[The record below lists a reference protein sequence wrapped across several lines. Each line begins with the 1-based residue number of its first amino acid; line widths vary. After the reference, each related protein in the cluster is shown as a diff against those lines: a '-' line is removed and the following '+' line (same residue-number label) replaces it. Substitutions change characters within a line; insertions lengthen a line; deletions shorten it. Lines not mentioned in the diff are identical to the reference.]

1 MNTKLIASA
10 LIVAS
15 AAFASSAFAA
25 AEYPGQSASVSAQH
39 AVGYRTNGFGSAGG
53 VATGSS
59 GSGQRAQAADFGGLY
74 SHS

>member
-15 AAFASSAFAA
+15 AAFAGSAFAA
-25 AEYPGQSASVSAQH
+25 AQYPGQPASVSAQQS
-39 AVGYRTNGFGSAGG
+39 VGHRTNGFGSAGG
-53 VATGSS
+53 VASGSS
-59 GSGQRAQAADFGGLY
+59 SSGHSAQATDFGGLY